1 MIPEHVDPEIAEP
14 GSEPQQDASPS
25 PNDEEGPKSVSCGGG
40 GNNAAINLNV
50 FKFSLRPISQSY
62 KQKTRKL
69 KSKRTNIYE
78 TFTFLISI

>member
-14 GSEPQQDASPS
+14 GSEPQQDPSPS

-40 GNNAAINLNV
+40 GNNAAINV